1 MISWWSPEDFS
12 PETVVGAETMND
24 YTPEIFVDVEIMDCV
39 PPEIIVD
46 ADTMVEVAPKTE
58 KTSIFAPPSS
68 EPFTE
73 RP

>member
-1 MISWWSPEDFS
+1 
-12 PETVVGAETMND
+12 MND